1 VFKFRE
7 YEITLK
13 FDPNFCGQISL
24 FIFAITFNPERR
36 TGCDLLSNTYF
47 NESTQYQLHFL
58 HLINTYLIGA

>member
-1 VFKFRE
+1 MFKFRE

-24 FIFAITFNPERR
+24 FIFAIAFNPERG

-47 NESTQYQLHFL
+47 SESTQYQLQML
-58 HLINTYLIGA
+58 YLLSAYLVGV